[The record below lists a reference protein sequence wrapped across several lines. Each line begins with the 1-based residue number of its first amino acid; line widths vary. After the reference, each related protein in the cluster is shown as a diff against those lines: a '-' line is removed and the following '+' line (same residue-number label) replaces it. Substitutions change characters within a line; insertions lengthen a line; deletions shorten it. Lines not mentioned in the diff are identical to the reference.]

1 MIICAGTVLID
12 CIITASGTESVAD
25 AITLA
30 PGGEAFNEAVS
41 LARLGERVRLIAPVG
56 HDAAGGMIRTMLNR
70 EGIELQS
77 VYDGATLVSLLTV
90 DTDGGR
96 RSRVSKAHS
105 LAGYHPN
112 LPGDG
117 FSFVTMA
124 SLFRPPFL
132 DPADCLDF
140 ACRVKSF
147 PGTML
152 LADTK
157 LPKGTDPQLADY
169 RKTLALLD
177 WITPNEAEAL
187 HYTQTGTPEEAARVF
202 RSYGV
207 RNVVIKLAER
217 GCFVLPE
224 SGKAFTV
231 PAFPVECVDGIGA
244 GDAFNAGLIHKLSSG
259 TVLTDEKLREAVLF
273 ASACAAVSVTK
284 RGATAALLSAAQPDA
299 LLRQFPHTAG

>member
-12 CIITASGTESVAD
+12 CIVTASGTESVAD

-41 LARLGERVRLIAPVG
+41 LARLGEKVLLIAPVG
-56 HDAAGGMIRTMLNR
+56 HDAPGDMIRAMLNR

-77 VYDGATLVSLLTV
+77 VYNGATLVSLLTV
-90 DTDGGR
+90 DADGGR

-105 LAGYHPN
+105 LADYHPH
-112 LPGDG
+112 LPGDS

-140 ACRVKSF
+140 ACRVKSV

-169 RKTLALLD
+169 RETLGLLD

-187 HYTQTGTPEEAARVF
+187 HYTHASTAGEAAKIF

-217 GCFVLPE
+217 GCYVLPE
-224 SGKAFTV
+224 SGGAFTV

-259 TVLTDEKLREAVLF
+259 TVLTAEELWETVRF

-284 RGATAALLSAAQPDA
+284 RGATAALQSAAHVEA
-299 LLRQFPHTAG
+299 LIRRFL